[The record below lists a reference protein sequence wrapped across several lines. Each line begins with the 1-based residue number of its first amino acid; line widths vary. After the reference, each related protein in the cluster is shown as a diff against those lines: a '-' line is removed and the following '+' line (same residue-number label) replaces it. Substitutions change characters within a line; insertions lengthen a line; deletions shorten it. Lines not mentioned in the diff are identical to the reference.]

1 MSSSASA
8 DIKKPTTPPVANLV
22 VAGGGWWSQTRHI
35 PQIHA
40 SLQAKVSQFMY
51 ETDLRRCYYHHYLTG
66 IVIMFIF

>member
-51 ETDLRRCYYHHYLTG
+51 ETDLRRWYYHHYLTG